1 MAATDA
7 DVRELLDRQAE
18 AMRAK
23 DLDRLMPLYSAD
35 VVYFDVVPPL
45 QYVGAEALR
54 GRFTRWFDG
63 FEGPVDLEVRD
74 VNVAANGDIAV
85 AHWFSRARGTLKNG
99 REVGIWVRV
108 TNCVRRSTDGW
119 RITHEHVSAP
129 VDLQS
134 ETAVMDLM
142 P

>member
-1 MAATDA
+1 MASTDA
-7 DVRELLDRQAE
+7 DVRTLLDRQAE
-18 AMRAK
+18 AMCAK
-23 DLDRLMPLYSAD
+23 DLDRLMSLYAPD

-45 QYVGAEALR
+45 QYVGSTALR
-54 GRFTRWFDG
+54 DRFTRWFDG
-63 FEGPVDLEVRD
+63 FDGPIDLEVRD
-74 VNVAANGDIAV
+74 VSVSANGDIAV

-99 REVGIWVRV
+99 REVGTWVRV
-108 TNCVRRSTDGW
+108 TNCAQRSDEGW

-134 ETAVMDLM
+134 GRAATDLV